1 MSAIRFLS
9 CLVFLTQTTSL
20 NPNRVE
26 QRLLFKYV
34 HTYKMFVR
42 MLSGRLMRRK
52 VNILIVTA
60 FVIGAIIRNLNEDV
74 QGHSCRGNQEKSGG
88 RVLNTSRLF

>member
-20 NPNRVE
+20 NPNKVGE
-26 QRLLFKYV
+26 RLLFKYV
-34 HTYKMFVR
+34 HAYKMFVR

-52 VNILIVTA
+52 VNILSVTV
-60 FVIGAIIRNLNEDV
+60 FVNGLSYEITLKTLRVTSVAGIKRRTE
-74 QGHSCRGNQEKSGG
+74 GG
-88 RVLNTSRLF
+88 C